1 MYYCALKKCLTSFVF
16 FFILLLKGA
25 SNMKALIHSI
35 NTVFQDPLS
44 NVDFH
49 WYNGS
54 SYKHLHSDYYELIVI
69 IDGEF
74 SHTYL
79 DEKHILTRG
88 DVVLIKPNYYH
99 LQTSSQQKSLL
110 ANFSI
115 SLDAFRSITKKLN
128 ETAYNNLLNNSGKP
142 VKLTSEELDFIVNS
156 LNKHHHATSFN
167 KESIDFFHLSILHL
181 LLSLM
186 DLQYSKLDI
195 KKEKHFP
202 EWLNI
207 FLDKLE
213 SPEVFCL
220 PISEIYSLSVYSQS
234 RFTHLFTQYVGIP
247 PVQYI
252 TKLKIDYAKNLLVKT
267 NFSILDIAADLNYG
281 SLSHFITMFKKHTG
295 LTPTEYRKKFYIN
308 VD

>member
-1 MYYCALKKCLTSFVF
+1 
-16 FFILLLKGA
+16 
-25 SNMKALIHSI
+25 MKALVHSI
-35 NTVFQDPLS
+35 DTVFQDPNS

-74 SHTYL
+74 SHSYL
-79 DEKHILTRG
+79 DKKHLLTRG

-99 LQTSSQQKSLL
+99 LQTSNQQKSLL

-115 SLDAFRSITKKLN
+115 SIDAFNSLTKEFN
-128 ETAYNNLLNNSGKP
+128 EIAYQHLIENSGEP
-142 VKLTSEELDFIVNS
+142 VKLTPSELDFVVDL
-156 LNKHHHATSFN
+156 LNKHHHCEPYD
-167 KESIDFFHLSILHL
+167 KKSIDFFHISILHL

-186 DLQYSKLDI
+186 NLQYSKLDN
-195 KKEKHFP
+195 KKEKRFP
-202 EWLNI
+202 DWLNL
-207 FLDKLE
+207 FLEKLD

-220 PISEIYSLSVYSQS
+220 PISEIYALSIYSQS
-234 RFTHLFTQYVGIP
+234 RLTHLFTQYVGIP

-252 TKLKIDYAKNLLVKT
+252 TKLKIDHAKNLLVKT
-267 NFSILDIAADLNYG
+267 NFSILNIASDLNYG
-281 SLSHFITMFKKHTG
+281 SLSHFITIFKKHTG
-295 LTPTEYRKKFYIN
+295 FTPTEYRKKFYIN